1 MKTFLS
7 VIVPLYNEEPV
18 IHELYDRLTSAL
30 RAYEDK
36 YEILF
41 INDGSRDKTKLLAKE
56 LCLRDKRVKLINFS
70 RNFGHQIAITAGM
83 DRASGQVIVTID
95 ADLQDPPEIIPEMV
109 KMWEEGYQVVHGVR
123 KKRKGENVFRLA
135 TIFLFYRF
143 LRKITSVDMTM
154 DSGDFRLMDR
164 KVVEELKKMREK
176 NRYIR
181 GMVSWV
187 GFRQTEVE
195 YVREKRFA
203 GETKYPFWKL
213 VKLASD
219 GILSFSQFPL
229 KVSLA
234 IGYFC
239 SLFSLL
245 FIVYGL
251 ISHYATPKSTIPG
264 WIFGILI
271 LLFLGGVQLI
281 TIGFLGQYIGRIYE
295 QTNKRPIYII
305 EEHLNFD
312 KE

>member
-1 MKTFLS
+1 VQTFLS

-18 IHELYDRLTSAL
+18 IHELYDRLTTAL
-30 RAYEDK
+30 RAYDEK
-36 YEILF
+36 YEIIF

-56 LCLRDKRVKLINFS
+56 ICLRDKNVKLINFS
-70 RNFGHQIAITAGM
+70 RNFGHQVAITAGM

-109 KMWEEGYQVVHGVR
+109 KVWEEGYQVVHGVR

-164 KVVEELKKMREK
+164 KVVEELKRMREK

-195 YVREKRFA
+195 YVRQKRYA
-203 GETKYPFWKL
+203 GETKYPFRKL
-213 VKLASD
+213 VKLAAD

-229 KVSLA
+229 KISLA

-239 SLFSLL
+239 SLVSLF
-245 FIVYGL
+245 FILYGL
-251 ISHYATPKSTIPG
+251 ISQYASGKPSLSG
-264 WIFGILI
+264 WMFGILI
-271 LLFLGGVQLI
+271 LLFLGGIQLI
-281 TIGFLGQYIGRIYE
+281 TIGFLGQYIGRICE
-295 QTNKRPIYII
+295 QTNERPIYVT
-305 EEHLNFD
+305 EEEINFD
-312 KE
+312 